1 MYKFFLKRLIDLL
14 LSFLAIVLLLP
25 LWIALSI
32 AIFVTDPGP
41 VFFTQKRVGKN
52 KKTFKILKFRTMKTS
67 TPHDMPTHMLENPE
81 QYITKIGKFL
91 RKTSLDELPQVF
103 NIFVSQM
110 SIIGPRP
117 ALWNQDDLVAERDKY
132 GANDIK
138 PGLTGWAQINGRDEL
153 EIADKAKLDGEYVEK
168 MSFLFDCEC
177 FFGTIK
183 SVLKHEGVVEGGT
196 GELHKE
202 ETKKRDERAKNKE
215 LQKEVVVSADK
226 AGEMKAEEEK

>member
-25 LWIALSI
+25 LWIVLSI